1 MIRWMQI
8 DDEVIVMTGVEHDGK
23 LKLGEMRVIPL
34 VIYNNL
40 EKGFKYDQVL

>member
-8 DDEVIVMTGVEHDGK
+8 GDEVIVMTGEERDGK
-23 LKLGEMRVIPL
+23 VTLGEMRIMPV

-40 EKGFKYDQVL
+40 EKGFRYDQVL

>member
-8 DDEVIVMTGVEHDGK
+8 GDEVILMTGVECDGK
-23 LKLGEMRVIPL
+23 VKLGEMRIIPL